1 MRSRVQFP
9 ERTQPFCKLQIAP
22 LARCIIMYI
31 NQEASSHTSLVFP
44 MVFLISGVVW
54 FAHLMLQIQSSG
66 SGEGS
71 PSSPCGDCWY
81 CYTITVTL
89 DLALL
94 LLTFEMMIIS
104 WRHEHLQFSGKKLK
118 ILVLISHV
126 SYRDTCGALQQASS
140 KENHHYHENYHLPMY
155 EEMMIL
161 GFFFRANFSFLNR
174 QFVHCLISF
183 IDILILKRR
192 RIWEC
197 PFGLVVW
204 FILRVDEVPGSIPGT
219 DLVFCCQTS
228 SLSISP
234 RGY

>member
-1 MRSRVQFP
+1 MVWFILRVDEVPGSIPGTDPTFLQF
-9 ERTQPFCKLQIAP
+9 AP

-71 PSSPCGDCWY
+71 PSSPCGDCWC

-104 WRHEHLQFSGKKLK
+104 WHMNTCNFQVKSSKSLSSSLMSHTE
-118 ILVLISHV
+118 ILVVRYNKQVQKKTITTMKTIISQCMRKWW
-126 SYRDTCGALQQASS
+126 YWASS
-140 KENHHYHENYHLPMY
+140 SEQTSPSW
-155 EEMMIL
+155 I
-161 GFFFRANFSFLNR
+161 ANSFTVSFLLMI
-174 QFVHCLISF
+174 FLYSK
-183 IDILILKRR
+183 DA
-192 RIWEC
+192 E
-197 PFGLVVW
+197 FGSVRLV
-204 FILRVDEVPGSIPGT
+204 
-219 DLVFCCQTS
+219 
-228 SLSISP
+228 
-234 RGY
+234 